1 MQVASTPLKFDAYTT
16 RPGAV
21 RISWPLPI
29 AGVLA
34 VFAVMLAA
42 IVWFGLDNPNLF
54 PGFFHILWGAALP
67 SFTASATIFILLLVP
82 IVWMLVAR
90 RVDFAAIWIM
100 QNGLLA
106 GGYFFLGETA
116 YALSLPE
123 VAQSILDAGASIVFV
138 NALGFLV
145 LLTTLG
151 LTNLFTRFS
160 RAGVNPLPN
169 PPEIYDSRLLILL
182 RVAAAV
188 GIAIVALA
196 MAVAHTI
203 PMLAADEEAARYAFT
218 QNSLTR
224 PLFNLNMALLPFVG
238 GGLMTLFFRN
248 PRRVWDGILGG
259 GLLMMQLLSGD
270 RYPLS
275 VAAMVFVSLMSMEK
289 KWPRWLVLVSVATY
303 FFLFVGLSGLTGLW
317 RTNKEAFSSPQSI
330 VSESFRTAYTG
341 DNLIDYRD
349 GSWVFGQWDKV
360 PLHGITYVGGLAEM
374 MPSAIFPMKKQW
386 HMGKVALKIV
396 GWEEHDDHYGLRISS
411 FAESFLNFGF
421 VGVIGLAVIFGILI
435 GMLSRHLSLLSNGD
449 HPPCLA
455 RNLSAVILLQ
465 MLIIWSNTSDAFM
478 FWALFAFLIGLKL
491 IVFRSRGYARAL
503 EERRYD

>member
-1 MQVASTPLKFDAYTT
+1 MPVASTPLKFNVYATQ
-16 RPGAV
+16 PGAV
-21 RISWPLPI
+21 RISWQLPLV
-29 AGVLA
+29 GVLT
-34 VFAVMLAA
+34 VFSLVLAA

-54 PGFFHILWGAALP
+54 PDFFHMQWGAALP
-67 SFTASATIFILLLVP
+67 TFAANASIFFLLLVP
-82 IVWMLVAR
+82 IVWMILAR
-90 RVDFAAIWIM
+90 RVDFAAIWVM

-116 YALSLPE
+116 YALSLPD
-123 VAQSILDAGASIVFV
+123 VAQSILDAGGSIVLI

-169 PPEIYDSRLLILL
+169 PPELYDSRMLVLL
-182 RVAAAV
+182 RIAAAI
-188 GIAIVALA
+188 GIAVVALA

-224 PLFNLNMALLPFVG
+224 PLFNLNMALLPFVS
-238 GGLMTLFFRN
+238 GGLMTLFFRD
-248 PRRVWDGILGG
+248 PRRLWDGVLGG

-275 VAAMVFVSLMSMEK
+275 VAAMVFIALMSMEK

-317 RTNKEAFSSPQSI
+317 RTDKGAFSSPQSI
-330 VSESFRTAYTG
+330 ISESFRTAYTG

-349 GSWVFGQWDKV
+349 GSWVLGQWDKQ

-374 MPSAIFPMKKQW
+374 MPSVIFPMKKQW

-421 VGVIGLAVIFGILI
+421 AGVVGLGVIFGILI
-435 GMLSRHLSLLSNGD
+435 GMLSRHLSLLSNGGQ
-449 HPPCLA
+449 PPCLA
-455 RNLSAVILLQ
+455 RNLSAVMLLQ

-478 FWALFAFLIGLKL
+478 FWALFAFLLGMKVL
-491 IVFRSRGYARAL
+491 VFRSRGFAHL
-503 EERRYD
+503 PKERRPA